1 MKSVYRNTVEH
12 SLARLRIRTLFM
24 QLTIKYFAS
33 IRESLGVSEETLQV
47 DDTPITIDA
56 LRKQLRQRG
65 AGAAEALDSARPV
78 RVAVN
83 HEMVSNDF
91 VVRQDSEIAFF
102 PPVTGG

>member
-1 MKSVYRNTVEH
+1 
-12 SLARLRIRTLFM
+12 M

-65 AGAAEALDSARPV
+65 AGAAEAPTAPGRYAW
-78 RVAVN
+78 R
-83 HEMVSNDF
+83 
-91 VVRQDSEIAFF
+91 
-102 PPVTGG
+102 